1 MHVAKTLLKWR
12 QQLLQYKNKKK
23 VDLFFGVKRNEEV
36 NYKVR
41 LFREAVEI
49 SLTKEIINSR
59 QRQKQR

>member
-36 NYKVR
+36 NYKIR

-49 SLTKEIINSR
+49 VLTKEIIN
-59 QRQKQR
+59 